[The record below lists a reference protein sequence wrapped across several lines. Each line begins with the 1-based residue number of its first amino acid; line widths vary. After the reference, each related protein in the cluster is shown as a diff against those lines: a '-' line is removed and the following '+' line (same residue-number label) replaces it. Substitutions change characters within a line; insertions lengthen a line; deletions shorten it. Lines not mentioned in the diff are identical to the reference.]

1 MLQTDACP
9 AVTARPAARVSWMA
23 GAPLAFGTSAPS
35 RLVPVLH
42 VVMGTPGAGVC
53 EPASRR
59 PRIGSESRGPKIINL
74 LGIGT
79 ARVAKDWHHAL
90 QAGPSG
96 RGTVSCTAALAM
108 KRGKSVDFTGYL
120 QRHVAD

>member
-9 AVTARPAARVSWMA
+9 AVTARLAARVSWMA

-59 PRIGSESRGPKIINL
+59 ARIGSESRGLKIINP

-79 ARVAKDWHHAL
+79 ARSPRTGITPYKLVHRTRSGERSSAK
-90 QAGPSG
+90 
-96 RGTVSCTAALAM
+96 
-108 KRGKSVDFTGYL
+108 
-120 QRHVAD
+120 

>member
-1 MLQTDACP
+1 MLQTDAGP
-9 AVTARPAARVSWMA
+9 AVTARLPARASWMA

-59 PRIGSESRGPKIINL
+59 ARIGSESEGGQKLSSLGDRSGFRLLQGGANDRLRNKERTLIISM
-74 LGIGT
+74 G
-79 ARVAKDWHHAL
+79 
-90 QAGPSG
+90 
-96 RGTVSCTAALAM
+96 
-108 KRGKSVDFTGYL
+108 
-120 QRHVAD
+120 

>member
-1 MLQTDACP
+1 MLGTDAGP
-9 AVTARPAARVSWMA
+9 AVTARLAARASWMA

-59 PRIGSESRGPKIINL
+59 ARIGSESRGPKIINP

-90 QAGPSG
+90 QVGASRQGEVTSRFKFPVCSTT
-96 RGTVSCTAALAM
+96 RVKSATVFL
-108 KRGKSVDFTGYL
+108 GL
-120 QRHVAD
+120 

>member
-1 MLQTDACP
+1 MLQTDAGP
-9 AVTARPAARVSWMA
+9 AVTARLPARASWMA

-59 PRIGSESRGPKIINL
+59 PRIGSESRGRALCCEP
-74 LGIGT
+74 GH
-79 ARVAKDWHHAL
+79 VAI
-90 QAGPSG
+90 SG
-96 RGTVSCTAALAM
+96 AALEFAC
-108 KRGKSVDFTGYL
+108 RHDPPNPLSAGL
-120 QRHVAD
+120 QG